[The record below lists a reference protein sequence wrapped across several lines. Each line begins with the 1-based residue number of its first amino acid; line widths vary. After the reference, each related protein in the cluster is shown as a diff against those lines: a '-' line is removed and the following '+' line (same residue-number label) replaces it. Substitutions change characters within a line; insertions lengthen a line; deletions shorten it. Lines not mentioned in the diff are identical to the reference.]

1 MTCLP
6 VCVAMLRIIEREP
19 RHERGP
25 VINCNNYSNQLSH
38 LLSAIYVLKL
48 ARRSPASRLN
58 SIALHMHGLCSAV
71 CIQYQRACNDLLLNL
86 FIQPEPVVML
96 LIIADLREISTKHE
110 IKNILRTESTERH
123 HDIGITAS
131 DSEEVGSDSEQRNR
145 ERIEL
150 GEGSGFLPEMF

>member
-1 MTCLP
+1 
-6 VCVAMLRIIEREP
+6 
-19 RHERGP
+19 
-25 VINCNNYSNQLSH
+25 
-38 LLSAIYVLKL
+38 
-48 ARRSPASRLN
+48 
-58 SIALHMHGLCSAV
+58 
-71 CIQYQRACNDLLLNL
+71 
-86 FIQPEPVVML
+86 ML